1 MKAAIPYMPQ
11 KGTKTTCRLCKIQ
24 RVIQPRSFFHSP
36 QPELSIMSVSPVQP
50 EEMLNDMKKYASDY
64 TRNQIDQLLF
74 ALNTIQLLQ
83 MLRRKFLR
91 EVKKHESGLDEPSR
105 IIRNRSGKNYITS
118 KILSRRDRENLKM
131 KC

>member
-1 MKAAIPYMPQ
+1 MGEEQIPCQTPLDTRVSQDALQIMKAAIPYMPQ
-11 KGTKTTCRLCKIQ
+11 KGQKLLAVYAKFRELSNTL
-24 RVIQPRSFFHSP
+24 SFFHSP

-83 MLRRKFLR
+83 M
-91 EVKKHESGLDEPSR
+91 
-105 IIRNRSGKNYITS
+105 YQ
-118 KILSRRDRENLKM
+118 ENSTGGEEA
-131 KC
+131 